1 MSRTLVLTLN
11 DLLNHEKK
19 KVSPKTFILEKIDTT
34 KKYSDMV
41 DELDDFLATREK
53 KLPSRMSYRK
63 QLASMPPSYA
73 TAHF

>member
-34 KKYSDMV
+34 KKYCDPKIGARILQKGLRANNEILLYERFESKFM
-41 DELDDFLATREK
+41 
-53 KLPSRMSYRK
+53 
-63 QLASMPPSYA
+63 
-73 TAHF
+73 